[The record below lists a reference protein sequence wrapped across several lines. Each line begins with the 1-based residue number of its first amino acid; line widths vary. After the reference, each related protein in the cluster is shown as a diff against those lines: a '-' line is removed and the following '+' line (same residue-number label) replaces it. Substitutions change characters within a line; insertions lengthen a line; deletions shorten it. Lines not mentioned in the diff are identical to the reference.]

1 MTRLVVDRNKPGIR
15 IWNYGVTNWNS
26 HYNSDSFKVSLIMFY
41 LNMVDYPVFFPS
53 LTALT
58 LDNLPDTQGYSGL
71 VSYHADPYAVMGCGG
86 WLGGGCP

>member
-1 MTRLVVDRNKPGIR
+1 
-15 IWNYGVTNWNS
+15 
-26 HYNSDSFKVSLIMFY
+26 MFY

-71 VSYHADPYAVMGCGG
+71 LSEPLAHRDSPETKFPFSSLDFPLMY
-86 WLGGGCP
+86 LGL